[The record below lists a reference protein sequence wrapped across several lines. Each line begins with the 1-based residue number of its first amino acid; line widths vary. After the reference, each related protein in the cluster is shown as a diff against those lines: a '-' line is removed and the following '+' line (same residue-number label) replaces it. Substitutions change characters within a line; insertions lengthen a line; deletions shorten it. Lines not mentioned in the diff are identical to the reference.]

1 MRRAVIKAERILLK
15 LRELFASGK
24 QPPYD
29 IDRVVKDDLLNVLD
43 IDLTTT
49 LPPPS
54 HGNGTPDA
62 ARMPFLLL
70 LSTKF
75 DDASG
80 VPLPAFLSNY
90 ARPHTPPTFH
100 WPAWLLVKL
109 TSAAPGSFPA
119 VCIEGHIYKDG
130 AMVGNNPVDYGFQ
143 EAARLLSGGRA

>member
-1 MRRAVIKAERILLK
+1 MDEQATAGRQRAAGAAAI
-15 LRELFASGK
+15 
-24 QPPYD
+24 
-29 IDRVVKDDLLNVLD
+29 NVLD

-80 VPLPAFLSNY
+80 VPLPAFPLQLRAPAHTADLPLAGVA
-90 ARPHTPPTFH
+90 ARQTD
-100 WPAWLLVKL
+100 L
-109 TSAAPGSFPA
+109 GR
-119 VCIEGHIYKDG
+119 
-130 AMVGNNPVDYGFQ
+130 
-143 EAARLLSGGRA
+143 ARLLPCRLH